1 MKQINGKIYH
11 VHGLEELTLKMSI
24 LQKAIYKFNAISIK
38 IPMAFYTQLE
48 KNDPK
53 IDMEPQK
60 TPNTQRRTKTVSILP
75 EFKLYYRA
83 IIIKGL
89 PRWHF

>member
-1 MKQINGKIYH
+1 
-11 VHGLEELTLKMSI
+11 
-24 LQKAIYKFNAISIK
+24 
-38 IPMAFYTQLE
+38 MAFYTKLE